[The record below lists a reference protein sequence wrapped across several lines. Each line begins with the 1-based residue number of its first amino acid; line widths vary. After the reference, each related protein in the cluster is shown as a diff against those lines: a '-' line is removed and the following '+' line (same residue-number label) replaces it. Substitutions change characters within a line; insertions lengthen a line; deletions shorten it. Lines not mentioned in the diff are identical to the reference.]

1 MYPLVTSKVLGDVVG
16 IVCSYIYIYFS
27 ILFCLSP
34 ELQLHQLLSY
44 RQLPLIIVVDLW
56 LVLEFFL
63 FSFFF
68 FWCLALCHM
77 TFGNSGLG
85 VFLALVL
92 LTAVSGEESPC
103 SSSCFSPSSYFKFN
117 TTPLLARAV

>member
-63 FSFFF
+63 F
-68 FWCLALCHM
+68 LM
-77 TFGNSGLG
+77 FGFMSHDFRQLRLGG
-85 VFLALVL
+85 VF
-92 LTAVSGEESPC
+92 SISH
-103 SSSCFSPSSYFKFN
+103 
-117 TTPLLARAV
+117 

>member
-1 MYPLVTSKVLGDVVG
+1 MYPSVTIKVGDVVG
-16 IVCSYIYIYFS
+16 IINIYYS
-27 ILFCLSP
+27 LFCLSP

-44 RQLPLIIVVDLW
+44 CQLLLIIVVDLW

-68 FWCLALCHM
+68 FWCSALCHM

-85 VFLALVL
+85 VFLALVHCPCPSLDTWIL
-92 LTAVSGEESPC
+92 LDLPIT
-103 SSSCFSPSSYFKFN
+103 
-117 TTPLLARAV
+117 

>member
-1 MYPLVTSKVLGDVVG
+1 MYPSVTTKVGRG
-16 IVCSYIYIYFS
+16 HCGGTACSYIYIS

-63 FSFFF
+63 F
-68 FWCLALCHM
+68 LM
-77 TFGNSGLG
+77 FGFMSHDFRQLRLGG
-85 VFLALVL
+85 VFSISLGRPKGASTRKHLHIIQSMVDHRRR
-92 LTAVSGEESPC
+92 
-103 SSSCFSPSSYFKFN
+103 K
-117 TTPLLARAV
+117 

>member
-1 MYPLVTSKVLGDVVG
+1 MYPSVTTKVGDIVG
-16 IVCSYIYIYFS
+16 TACSYIYIS

-34 ELQLHQLLSY
+34 ELQLHQLPSY

-68 FWCLALCHM
+68 FWCSALCHM

-85 VFLALVL
+85 VFLALL
-92 LTAVSGEESPC
+92 PQPPSLTLHHRPR
-103 SSSCFSPSSYFKFN
+103 
-117 TTPLLARAV
+117 PLLDWYVTTH

>member
-1 MYPLVTSKVLGDVVG
+1 MYHSVTSKVGDVVG
-16 IVCSYIYIYFS
+16 IVCSYIYIS

-63 FSFFF
+63 F
-68 FWCLALCHM
+68 LV
-77 TFGNSGLG
+77 FGFMSHDFRQLRLGG
-85 VFLALVL
+85 VFSISALAHRNIIWFTVGDCRHTRIVRTGL
-92 LTAVSGEESPC
+92 
-103 SSSCFSPSSYFKFN
+103 PSAMIIPK
-117 TTPLLARAV
+117 TELAPVA